1 MTNDLERFS
10 QGLQDLIYI
19 REKLSSELADELKRS
34 ESLATAVAGLR
45 RLNDA
50 SQTIIEDTLYR
61 IGVWKDEDEAPDH
74 ETAQVANRFAHRPD
88 DIKRVVNDSFNWAN

>member
-1 MTNDLERFS
+1 MSNDLERFS

-50 SQTIIEDTLYR
+50 SQSIIEDTLYR
-61 IGVWKDEDEAPDH
+61 IGVWKDEAEAPDH

>member
-1 MTNDLERFS
+1 MTDDLERFS

-19 REKLSSELADELKRS
+19 REKLNAEMTDELKRS

-50 SQTIIEDTLYR
+50 AQATIEDTLYR
-61 IGVWKDEDEAPDH
+61 IGVWRDAPEIPDQ
-74 ETAQVANRFAHRPD
+74 ETAKVANRFAHRPD
-88 DIKRVVNDSFNWAN
+88 DIKKVVNDSFKWAM